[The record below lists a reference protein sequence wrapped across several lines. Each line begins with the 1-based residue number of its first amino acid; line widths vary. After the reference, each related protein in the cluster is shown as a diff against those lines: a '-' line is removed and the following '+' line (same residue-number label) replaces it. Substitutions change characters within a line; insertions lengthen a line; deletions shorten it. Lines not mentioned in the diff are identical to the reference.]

1 MRQDILDELRRD
13 NPVPETPSPPA
24 IAAVLSR
31 LDREPPASPS
41 GGGASDAGRSRAGT
55 AAALLASAAVAIAIA
70 VGALVLLHGGAK
82 PAPASKPANT
92 TVRRLVDI
100 LGVLRRPQTSADRA
114 LPAEL
119 LGMRGEIMSVNV
131 GTPDLQLARLAT
143 VTPWG
148 QKVFVAPMLPL
159 TSAQIAQFKHRYP
172 HLARIFDQRRPQK
185 VTLGLFG
192 NTESDFSSVADI
204 EAGRDTTFG
213 GANFRGL
220 QLDGFAPPLRIVM
233 VIPDGV
239 AKVAFLLPRQA
250 YPGAIGYPAP
260 ETITVPVKN
269 NIAAFETDRYIDED
283 HWGQVGMIWYAPS
296 GAIVKRIGDFNQL
309 DAVRPDPTL
318 NYAIRTENPSHWDA
332 VNVIP
337 SIGNT
342 STTFTIAFRR
352 PTTGP
357 YHYAFRFSGP
367 AAQADCYSP
376 VSQTPIIRGPNLGI
390 PFDNRGQ
397 IADTQ
402 FPAHTWCPGT
412 YHVSVTVA
420 AKASK
425 PFSTAKF
432 TVQP

>member
-1 MRQDILDELRRD
+1 VRQDILDELRRD
-13 NPVPETPSPPA
+13 NPVPEMPPPPA
-24 IAAVLSR
+24 IAAVLAR
-31 LDREPPASPS
+31 LDGEPPASPS
-41 GGGASDAGRSRAGT
+41 GGRAPDSGRSRAGT

-82 PAPASKPANT
+82 PAPAGKPANT
-92 TVRRLVDI
+92 TVGRLVDI

-119 LGMRGEIMSVNV
+119 VGMRGEIMSVNV

-143 VTPWG
+143 VAPWG
-148 QKVFVAPMLPL
+148 QKVFIAPMLPL
-159 TSAQIAQFKHRYP
+159 TAARIARFKHQYP
-172 HLARIFDQRRPQK
+172 RLARIFDQRQPQK

-204 EAGRDTTFG
+204 EAGKDTTFG
-213 GANFRGL
+213 GANFDGL
-220 QLDGFAPPLRIVM
+220 RLDGFAPPLRIVM

-250 YPGAIGYPAP
+250 YPGAIVYPAS
-260 ETITVPVKN
+260 ETITVPVHN

-283 HWGQVGMIWYAPS
+283 HWGQVGMVWYAPS
-296 GAIVKRIGDFNQL
+296 GAVVRRSGDSSEL
-309 DAVRPDPTL
+309 DAVRPDPML
-318 NYAIRTENPSHWDA
+318 DYSIRTENPSHWDRLE
-332 VNVIP
+332 VIP
-337 SIGNT
+337 GTGSP

-352 PTTGP
+352 PVTGP
-357 YHYAFRFSGP
+357 YRYAFRFSGP
-367 AAQADCYSP
+367 SAEAGCYSP
-376 VSQTPIIRGPNLGI
+376 VSPTPIVRGPDLGI

-402 FPAHTWCPGT
+402 FSARTWCPGT
-412 YHVSVTVA
+412 YHVSVALVSSA
-420 AKASK
+420 GM

-432 TVQP
+432 SVAL